1 MAVNGYSKL
10 LPYQV
15 VVINQYA
22 SRVVREDFINAMAKL
37 YPEGLKE
44 VSQKKVMEKDD
55 FKNNVLPLVVQT
67 SGAEVAKMFLR
78 KS

>member
-44 VSQKKVMEKDD
+44 VSQK
-55 FKNNVLPLVVQT
+55 
-67 SGAEVAKMFLR
+67 AE
-78 KS
+78 

>member
-44 VSQKKVMEKDD
+44 VSQK
-55 FKNNVLPLVVQT
+55 
-67 SGAEVAKMFLR
+67 AEYMSISKEE
-78 KS
+78 